1 MFAELGDKMYLVNVC
16 VRVGAEAHVRT
27 SSICDFYDGHNM
39 TRCCIIHLKMA
50 FGPPWWFTRDNYKIF
65 TAYSSKTIFNI

>member
-27 SSICDFYDGHNM
+27 SSICDLCAFSVIEIQFY
-39 TRCCIIHLKMA
+39 
-50 FGPPWWFTRDNYKIF
+50 
-65 TAYSSKTIFNI
+65 

>member
-27 SSICDFYDGHNM
+27 RVNIDEFHDNVKRKCRQFVIS
-39 TRCCIIHLKMA
+39 TTVII
-50 FGPPWWFTRDNYKIF
+50 
-65 TAYSSKTIFNI
+65 